1 VTRRITEPGKT
12 FLAAFAAVSVAIGL
26 ARAVV
31 TTYLPV
37 LLNHVREA
45 PGLIGT
51 VMLVNAAAG
60 FAVPLIVGYVRDRLT
75 ARRGGVDRPFI
86 LAGAVI
92 TAVGLAALGVASD
105 SSYLLLGA
113 LGAVVYVGINI
124 VTTAYRVLIPLLFAP
139 RAQARGTSVQET
151 AALAGSLVGVA
162 AGGVLVSVHLWLP
175 FVAAAAVV
183 PVLAWITYATIDA
196 PASRAASTKHERQ
209 PLAYYL
215 GALRR
220 RGVTPMLG
228 AQFMWVL
235 SYGALPVFFILYAKK
250 ELGLSAAVASL
261 ALAAV
266 GLLTGAAMLVAGRVQ
281 SPDTFKP
288 LLAFGIVAMGVGFGI
303 VAAASS
309 VAVVA
314 VALVPAA
321 VGFGVVTALGFPL
334 FASLM
339 PSTEVGGYTALFYS
353 SRSLASAVALPAAGW
368 LIHVTGSYRALF
380 GLSSAAAFAAL
391 LPLALVPGRQLRV
404 PIENAWLRFA
414 AGTVVLFAAILGAG
428 VLVGETPL
436 SAADEWL
443 FRCINE
449 HGPGPDLFW
458 EIVDPNLQPYAIL
471 GVTAFVLTLIT
482 RRYALA
488 AAAAYPVITA
498 LLAYLLLLAVAT
510 VYDRARP
517 EEIFGQTSVNLEEG
531 QSWSALP
538 SYPSGHVTVTAAL
551 AFAAARLYPFLRIP
565 VWAWTAVVAFSRVL
579 FGSHFPLDTVA
590 AIALGYGT
598 GWLLFDL
605 LSTTGMLH
613 AKIPI
618 STRTLS
624 RIGRKALRSLP

>member
-1 VTRRITEPGKT
+1 VTRRITAPGKA
-12 FLAAFAAVSVAIGL
+12 FLTAFAAVSVATGL
-26 ARAVV
+26 ARAIV

-60 FAVPLIVGYVRDRLT
+60 FAVPLVVGYVRDRRA
-75 ARRGGVDRPFI
+75 ARRRAVDRPFM
-86 LAGAVI
+86 LAGALV
-92 TAVGLAALGVASD
+92 TAVGLAAVGVASD
-105 SSYLLLGA
+105 SSYLVLAA

-124 VTTAYRVLIPLLFAP
+124 VTTAYRALIPLLFAP
-139 RAQARGTSVQET
+139 SAQARGTAVQEA

-162 AGGVLVSVHLWLP
+162 VGGVLSSVHLWLP
-175 FVAAAAVV
+175 FVAAAAVT
-183 PVLAWITYATIDA
+183 PVLAWITYATVDA
-196 PASRAASTKHERQ
+196 PANRAAAAKHNRW
-209 PLAYYL
+209 PLAYYM
-215 GALRR
+215 GELRR

-235 SYGALPVFFILYAKK
+235 SYGALPVFFILYAKS
-250 ELGLSAAVASL
+250 ELGLSPAVASL
-261 ALAAV
+261 ALAGI
-266 GLLTGAAMLVAGRVQ
+266 GLLSGGAMLAAGRVR
-281 SPDTFKP
+281 SPEACKP
-288 LLAFGIVAMGVGFGI
+288 LLAFGVVAMGVGFAI

-339 PSTEVGGYTALFYS
+339 PSAEEGGYTALFYS

-368 LIHVTGSYRALF
+368 LIDATGSYRALF
-380 GLSSAAAFAAL
+380 GLSATAAFAAL
-391 LPLALVPGRQLRV
+391 LPLAFVPGQQLRV
-404 PIENAWLRFA
+404 PVENAWLRFG
-414 AGTVVLFAAILGAG
+414 AGTVVLFAAILGTG

-443 FRCINE
+443 FRRINQ

-458 EIVDPNLQPYAIL
+458 EIVDPNLQPYVLL
-471 GVTAFVLTLIT
+471 GVTPFVLTLIA
-482 RRYALA
+482 RRYGVA
-488 AAAAYPVITA
+488 AVLAYPVISA
-498 LLAYLLLLAVAT
+498 LLAYVLLVAVAT

-517 EEIFGQTSVNLEEG
+517 EEILGQTVNLVEG
-531 QSWSALP
+531 QSWSYLA
-538 SYPSGHVTVTAAL
+538 SYPSGHVAVTAAL

-565 VWAWTAVVAFSRVL
+565 VWTWTAVVAFSRVL
-579 FGSHFPLDTVA
+579 FGSHFPVDTLG

-605 LSTTGMLH
+605 FSATGMLH
-613 AKIPI
+613 AKMP
-618 STRTLS
+618 SRTRVLS